1 VEHTG
6 KTPTSSIKR
15 KRALKIGLLY
25 GFYLISYG
33 AIDTVN
39 RWRGEY
45 PNDGSVLKYLVVF
58 AVGSSMVLI
67 ASLLLNFIKSN
78 NEFKSSLIR
87 GIALGVIFFLIFITC
102 LAIAEFPG
110 MDEAHRNSLAN
121 SLLNKIGATGFLF
134 GLGAIVFIII
144 SFYTPPITE
153 FFKEHTL
160 ASVIQVA
167 ATIATA
173 LWALL
178 GVAITIVWAQ
188 KGWVGDTAT
197 QIRDSGQLSN
207 YMGGLMLTLK
217 ATFSATIYT
226 FSMIF
231 WVFKPCF
238 DRLLFL
244 RNEDAKANY
253 VENELPCGTEER
265 VGYHLAKALEEMG
278 KTDDLQ
284 KTNAELAERI
294 CRRSERRAE

>member
-1 VEHTG
+1 VEHTE
-6 KTPTSSIKR
+6 KTPNSSTER
-15 KRALKIGLLY
+15 KRAFKIGLLY
-25 GFYLISYG
+25 GIYLITYG

-45 PNDGSVLKYLVVF
+45 PNDGSVLKYLAIFV
-58 AVGSSMVLI
+58 VGSSMVLI
-67 ASLLLNFIKSN
+67 ASLLVNLIKSS
-78 NEFKSSLIR
+78 NESKSLLIR
-87 GIALGVIFFLIFITC
+87 GIVFGVAFFFIFITC
-102 LAIAEFPG
+102 LTITEFPG
-110 MDEAHRNSLAN
+110 MDEAHKNSLAN
-121 SLLNKIGATGFLF
+121 SLLNKIGVTGFLF

-153 FFKEHTL
+153 FLKEHTL
-160 ASVIQVA
+160 ASFIQVG

-173 LWALL
+173 IWALL

-188 KGWVGDTAT
+188 KGWVGNTAT
-197 QIRDSGQLSN
+197 QVRDNGQLPN

-217 ATFSATIYT
+217 ATFSVTIYT

-253 VENELPCGTEER
+253 VANELPCGTEER
-265 VGYHLAKALEEMG
+265 VGYYLVKALEEME
-278 KTDDLQ
+278 KADDLQ
-284 KTNAELAERI
+284 KANLELGETI
-294 CRRSERRAE
+294 CQRSERRAE

>member
-1 VEHTG
+1 MEHTT
-6 KTPTSSIKR
+6 KTPNSVTER
-15 KRALKIGLLY
+15 KRAFKIGLLY
-25 GFYLISYG
+25 GIYLIAYG
-33 AIDTVN
+33 AIDIVN
-39 RWRGEY
+39 RWRGEC
-45 PNDGSVLKYLVVF
+45 PNDGSVLKYLVIF
-58 AVGSSMVLI
+58 AVGSFMVLI
-67 ASLLLNFIKSN
+67 ASFFLNSIKSN
-78 NEFKSSLIR
+78 NESKSSLIK
-87 GIALGVIFFLIFITC
+87 GIVFGVVFFFIFIAC
-102 LAIAEFPG
+102 LAITEFPG
-110 MDEAHRNSLAN
+110 MDEAHSNSLLN

-134 GLGAIVFIII
+134 GLGGIVFIII

-167 ATIATA
+167 ASMATA
-173 LWALL
+173 IWALL

-197 QIRDSGQLSN
+197 QVRDSGQLSN
-207 YMGGLMLTLK
+207 YMGALMLTLK

-226 FSMIF
+226 FSMVF

-244 RNEDAKANY
+244 RKEDTRADPVA
-253 VENELPCGTEER
+253 NELPHGTEER
-265 VGYHLAKALEEMG
+265 AGYHLAKALEEME
-278 KTDDLQ
+278 KADDLQ